1 MNVKRCL
8 SIFVVLCMLLSSLAV
23 FTLTA
28 TAEAIYVTDTTTK
41 VVSVYNKAT
50 ETTEELTLGAF
61 MTAAASSDFS
71 GKELTLLEN
80 ISLAGVSQSIPN
92 FAGVLNGNH
101 KTVSDL
107 SVPLFATLTGA
118 TVKDLTLA
126 GSIESTATTVGA
138 LANTTTATAEEGGVV
153 TVQNCV
159 NNVAVKGTCSTATFY
174 VAGFI
179 GQANDDLTFISCVNN
194 GNVSSESAKGT
205 SMGGFVGQT
214 KADASIKLN
223 LTACINNG
231 AITAATGNQQALNGG
246 LVGES
251 KCTLALDQCLNKG
264 AVSSTS
270 DDAGAGHKMGGL
282 IGIASTAKLTITSCG
297 NYGDVSS
304 NRSAGGIVGQC
315 DSAMQISNSINAGDI
330 VAGVAEKRT
339 SPKFSNSYAGGFV
352 AYIAASQTFSFTS
365 CVNYGAISTIGVA
378 GLTDIKAGGFVGYHG
393 KATTTLNNCA
403 NYGNVSASTTSGVNN
418 ATRVGGA
425 IGHIQSDTTSI
436 TNTGFYNA
444 GSVTTDAGHAGGIYG
459 WSDKA
464 AALKLENCYVSG
476 KVTAAEGKT
485 AGAYGGDM
493 KQALDIVNCG
503 FADGVV
509 ATDYLYYE
517 NGMTSAQAKAGT
529 PTSVISFKGY
539 QQKLVSS
546 TNDALGVR
554 FVAGLDSLEYKS
566 VGFEVYAVQSGVA
579 PKLLN
584 KSVTTV
590 YESLYAYSADGAL
603 QDTVTA
609 ESLNCEF
616 LTTIVLTDLPTESDV
631 TLIVVPYV
639 TDANNHVTYGLSATV
654 QVIDG
659 QISY

>member
-28 TAEAIYVTDTTTK
+28 TAEAINVTDTTTK

-92 FAGVLNGNH
+92 FAGVLNGNN
-101 KTVSDL
+101 KTISDL
-107 SVPLFATLTGA
+107 SAPLFATLTGA

-159 NNVAVKGTCSTATFY
+159 NNVAVKGTCSTAAFY

-251 KCTLALDQCLNKG
+251 KCTLTVKKCVNSG
-264 AVSSTS
+264 AVSTTSTV
-270 DDAGAGHKMGGL
+270 AGGGHKMGGIVAYNAKGTATFEACVNNGKVTSYRIAGGM
-282 IGIASTAKLTITSCG
+282 IGQCDSTLTVSHCINNAEITTG
-297 NYGDVSS
+297 GDATVNAES
-304 NRSAGGIVGQC
+304 NAGGIVGYMNGTATILSSVNYQTIT
-315 DSAMQISNSINAGDI
+315 AKSNNNDN
-330 VAGVAEKRT
+330 V
-339 SPKFSNSYAGGFV
+339 FAGGIV
-352 AYIAASQTFSFTS
+352 SQGLANATIES
-365 CVNYGAISTIGVA
+365 CINRGTLVSDKSVQ
-378 GLTDIKAGGFVGYHG
+378 GGFLGCQNKTDKTVTVSNCLSVGTYEFVG
-393 KATTTLNNCA
+393 KVAKGTANVGDSNMKDEANWKAAQAVVYKGYQTRLDTSDFEIRLVVGLNSL
-403 NYGNVSASTTSGVNN
+403 NYE
-418 ATRVGGA
+418 
-425 IGHIQSDTTSI
+425 
-436 TNTGFYNA
+436 NTGFLVYAIEEEGSPKSMNKNTNTVYTALNA
-444 GSVTTDAGHAGGIYG
+444 YSTDGSITVNPITAESQDCNYLSAITISGIPTQGAVTLVIKPY
-459 WSDKA
+459 
-464 AALKLENCYVSG
+464 
-476 KVTAAEGKT
+476 VTAATSETESEIVYGY
-485 AGAYGGDM
+485 GAVIE
-493 KQALDIVNCG
+493 IV
-503 FADGVV
+503 DGV
-509 ATDYLYYE
+509 
-517 NGMTSAQAKAGT
+517 
-529 PTSVISFKGY
+529 I
-539 QQKLVSS
+539 VSQ
-546 TNDALGVR
+546 N
-554 FVAGLDSLEYKS
+554 
-566 VGFEVYAVQSGVA
+566 
-579 PKLLN
+579 
-584 KSVTTV
+584 
-590 YESLYAYSADGAL
+590 AY
-603 QDTVTA
+603 
-609 ESLNCEF
+609 
-616 LTTIVLTDLPTESDV
+616 
-631 TLIVVPYV
+631 
-639 TDANNHVTYGLSATV
+639 
-654 QVIDG
+654 
-659 QISY
+659 